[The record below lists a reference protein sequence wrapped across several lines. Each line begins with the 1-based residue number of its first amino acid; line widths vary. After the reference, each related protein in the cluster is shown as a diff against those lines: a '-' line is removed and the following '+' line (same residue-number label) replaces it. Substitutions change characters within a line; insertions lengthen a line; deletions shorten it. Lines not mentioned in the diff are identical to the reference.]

1 AGPTASGIAGWRG
14 ARGGGGKRR
23 PTTPKNP
30 APPAD
35 EIAGELDIPPLV
47 PEANFW
53 CAAGKIVDAH
63 VARLEQYCSAVG
75 EALFNQILYHLLLAV
90 NGHALADE
98 IAEIDVMQGAAERE
112 IDAVV
117 EHAFAPHADAGRR
130 FEKGIARPLPDQ
142 PGADAA
148 LDVAAAA
155 ILQDHALHRRAVEQM
170 REHQPGG
177 PGAHNTDLRAQLTL
191 GHPAIV
197 SRTRDR
203 RLCPLPVGERAT
215 LFCNIK
221 ERVRG
226 FASIRSAG

>member
-1 AGPTASGIAGWRG
+1 GAAATA
-14 ARGGGGKRR
+14 RR
-23 PTTPKNP
+23 PKPTTPP
-30 APPAD
+30 APAD

-117 EHAFAPHADAGRR
+117 EHAFALHAIADAG
-130 FEKGIARPLPDQ
+130 FDKEITRPLLDQ

-155 ILQDHALHRRAVEQM
+155 ILQDHALHPRAVEQM

-203 RLCPLPVGERAT
+203 RLCPLPVGSRASDFPRWK
-215 LFCNIK
+215 LI
-221 ERVRG
+221 
-226 FASIRSAG
+226 AGGS